1 MATVDGTL
9 LVHRRSFSLHQS
21 TGFTYKETENRMLN
35 RKRIATV
42 LLSLGGLSVVAAY
55 QHRNADA
62 ANTNVPTSTGEAV
75 LPATDGV
82 QLVVAPS
89 GNEVRYRVREQLVGL
104 ELPND
109 AVGATSEVTGGVA
122 FDAKG
127 VLVPM
132 SSKFVVNI
140 GSLKSDKDRRD
151 GYVRGRILEA
161 NQYPTVEFAP
171 TILRGLTSP
180 LPTSGSTSF
189 QMVGNLTVHG
199 VTKPTTWQV
208 DAKFDGGK
216 VSGSAVTAFPFSD
229 FGLTQPRV
237 PVVLSVADT
246 ITLEYTFSL
255 VPKQ

>member
-1 MATVDGTL
+1 
-9 LVHRRSFSLHQS
+9 
-21 TGFTYKETENRMLN
+21 MLK
-35 RKRIATV
+35 RKKIAAG
-42 LLSLGGLSVVAAY
+42 LLSMLALGAFAAY
-55 QHRNADA
+55 QQSNADA
-62 ANTNVPTSTGEAV
+62 ADATTPVRTSDVT

-82 QLVVAPS
+82 QLVVAPT

-109 AVGATSEVTGGVA
+109 AVGATSDVTGGIS

-127 VLVPM
+127 AIVPA

-161 NQYPTVEFAP
+161 NQYPTVELSP
-171 TILRGLTSP
+171 TVLKGLTSP
-180 LPTSGSTSF
+180 IPTSGSKTF
-189 QMVGNLTVHG
+189 QVVGNLTVHG

-216 VSGSAVTAFPFSD
+216 VTGSATTAFPFSE
-229 FGLTQPRV
+229 FGLTQPKV

-246 ITLEYTFSL
+246 IKLEYSFSL
-255 VPKQ
+255 IPKQ